1 MVIKDPRFKE
11 LEYSDDGDP
20 DEDSLE
26 PDLEALSLEE
36 KLLAQAD
43 TLIKDEELDRD
54 SISQYLA
61 ECRQTSL
68 LKAAEEKTLG
78 KQVELGKYLNN
89 IQQEWCEKH
98 NDEKPS
104 SEDMLHIILDRLVEK
119 QSVYEALCKYL
130 ELPADNAIS
139 DNLLSPVLQ
148 NEIGGVLKEQMV
160 EEIARNSGIQNEEAV
175 DRLVRLSIYSQ
186 LIPWHLLGDASHIDS
201 MSKFSKKIKT
211 AGFTELLFNRS
222 SEIGRH
228 FEMIDYMAQR
238 AADHLT
244 QGNLRLVVSVA
255 KKYSSKN
262 MSLLDLIQEG
272 NIGLMRA
279 VWKFDHRK
287 GYKFSTYA
295 TWWIRQAIS
304 RSIAEQARTIRLP
317 VHMVE
322 STRKLFQAQQKLW
335 QIYGREPTRKELAKE
350 MDVSME
356 KVNNLLKAKA
366 GEPISLDMPVGE
378 EGTEFGDFV
387 EDHNSP
393 NPEDVASW
401 KLLGEQL
408 REAMDALT
416 PRERRVIETRFGL
429 NDEPSKTLEDIGTEF
444 GLTKERIRQI
454 EKEALAKLRHPSR
467 SRKLTDYLT

>member
-1 MVIKDPRFKE
+1 MVIKDPRFKD
-11 LEYSDDGDP
+11 LEFSEDGD
-20 DEDSLE
+20 EDDDALE
-26 PDLEALSLEE
+26 PDLEALNLEE
-36 KLLAQAD
+36 KLLGQED
-43 TLIKDEELDRD
+43 FLIKDEDLDRD

-68 LKAAEEKTLG
+68 LEAEEEKTLG

-89 IQQEWCEKH
+89 IQQEWCENH
-98 NDEKPS
+98 NDDKPAAQ
-104 SEDMLHIILDRLVEK
+104 DMLQIILERMVERQK
-119 QSVYEALCKYL
+119 IYEALCRYL
-130 ELPADNAIS
+130 ALPDENAVS

-148 NEIGGVLKEQMV
+148 KEIGGFLNEKLIETV
-160 EEIARNSGIQNEEAV
+160 ARDCGVQIEEAMEGIV
-175 DRLVRLSIYSQ
+175 NLSIYSQ
-186 LIPWHLLGDASHIDS
+186 LIPWHLLGDASDADS
-201 MSKFSKKIKT
+201 LSKFGRKIK
-211 AGFTELLFNRS
+211 AGSFSELLFNRS
-222 SEIGRH
+222 AEIGRH
-228 FEMIDYMAQR
+228 FEMIDYMAHR

-356 KVNNLLKAKA
+356 KVNSLLKAKA

-393 NPEDVASW
+393 DPEDIASW
-401 KLLGEQL
+401 KLLGDQL

-467 SRKLTDYLT
+467 SRKLTDYLI

>member
-1 MVIKDPRFKE
+1 MVIKDTRYKN
-11 LEYSDDGDP
+11 LEFSDDGELE
-20 DEDSLE
+20 DELE
-26 PDLEALSLEE
+26 PDLEALGLEE
-36 KLLAQAD
+36 KLLAQQE
-43 TLIKDEELDRD
+43 LLLKDDDLDRD

-68 LKAAEEKTLG
+68 LRAEEEKTLG

-89 IQQEWCEKH
+89 IQQEWCEQY
-98 NDEKPS
+98 EQKPA
-104 SEDMLHIILDRLVEK
+104 SENMLQIILDRLIGK
-119 QSVYEALCKYL
+119 QYIYEALCKYL
-130 ELPADNAIS
+130 RLPADASIS
-139 DNLLSPVLQ
+139 DNLLNPGLQ
-148 NEIGGVLKEQMV
+148 NEIGGQLSENLLAKIGADTKLSVEQVM
-160 EEIARNSGIQNEEAV
+160 EE
-175 DRLVRLSIYSQ
+175 LVQVSLCSQ
-186 LIPWHLLGDASHIDS
+186 LIPWHLIGDAAQSNS
-201 MSKFSKKIKT
+201 TSRLSKKVKT
-211 AGFTELLFNRS
+211 AGFVELLRNRS
-222 SEIGRH
+222 AEIGRH
-228 FEMIDYMAQR
+228 FEMVDYMAHK

-322 STRKLFQAQQKLW
+322 STRKLFQAQQRLW

-350 MDVSME
+350 MDVSMD
-356 KVNNLLKAKA
+356 KINNLLRAKA

-393 NPEDVASW
+393 DPEDVASW

-408 REAMDALT
+408 KEAMDSLT

>member
-1 MVIKDPRFKE
+1 MVIKNPGYKN
-11 LEYSDDGDP
+11 LEYSEDGEI
-20 DEDSLE
+20 DESVLE

-36 KLLAQAD
+36 KLLGQDA
-43 TLIKDEELDRD
+43 TLLKDEDIDRD
-54 SISQYLA
+54 SISQYLS

-68 LKAAEEKTLG
+68 LGAEEEKTLG
-78 KQVELGKYLNN
+78 KQVELGKYLRN
-89 IQQEWCEKH
+89 IQKDWLDKY
-98 NDEKPS
+98 DVKPAP
-104 SEDMLHIILDRLVEK
+104 EQILQILIDKLSDNREVFE
-119 QSVYEALCKYL
+119 SLCRYL
-130 ELPADNAIS
+130 NLDATENIS
-139 DNLLSPVLQ
+139 DKLLNPVLQ
-148 NEIGGVLKEQMV
+148 EAIGGQL
-160 EEIARNSGIQNEEAV
+160 NETLVNTLTAEL
-175 DRLVRLSIYSQ
+175 RLDIENITGSLVQISIYSQ
-186 LIPWHLLGDASHIDS
+186 LIPWHLLGDFARVDS
-201 MSKFSKKIKT
+201 MTKFNKKIKS
-211 AGFTELLFNRS
+211 AGFTELMERRN

-228 FEMIDYMAQR
+228 FEIINHMADK
-238 AADHLT
+238 AAEHLT

-304 RSIAEQARTIRLP
+304 RAIAEQARTIRLP

-322 STRKLFQAQQKLW
+322 STRKLFQAQQRLW
-335 QIYGREPTRKELAKE
+335 QIYGREPSRKELSAE
-350 MDVSME
+350 MGVSLE
-356 KVNNLLKAKA
+356 KINSLLKAKA

-387 EDHNSP
+387 EDHSSP
-393 NPEDVASW
+393 DPQDIASW

-408 REAMDALT
+408 REVMESLT
-416 PRERRVIETRFGL
+416 PREKRVIETRFGL

-467 SRKLTDYLT
+467 SRKLTEYLT